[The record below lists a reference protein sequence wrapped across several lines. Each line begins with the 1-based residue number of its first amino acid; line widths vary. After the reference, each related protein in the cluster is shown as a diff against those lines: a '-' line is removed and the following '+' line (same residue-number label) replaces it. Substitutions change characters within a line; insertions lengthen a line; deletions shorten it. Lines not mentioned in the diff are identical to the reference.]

1 LPLRLT
7 RSVFTEIEHT
17 IGRLPAEQ
25 GGLLGG
31 NYSDG
36 LVTHYYFDHAA
47 RRTGGTYS
55 PDHEGLNKLLKEV
68 WNPRDIRLLGFVHT
82 HPKGIPQPSFGD
94 LIYARDILRHIP
106 DLECLLLPI
115 ALSKPDNGE
124 FRLFP
129 YAIRRDGDDVRVE
142 QRELVVEGME
152 HATATQPSAEQSKI
166 ESSGG
171 KPVPPV
177 TVPPYDLAETFKR
190 VRGAY
195 DLERLAHCRIIY
207 VGAGGAASFIEDL
220 ARAGVGEHVLI
231 DPDIVAEV
239 NLATQQAYR
248 RDIGRAKVECIAER
262 IRDINLNAVAVARQQ
277 RLEEIS
283 DAEFRELAFAPLNGS
298 RPVVTLL
305 CGLTD
310 NFAAQARVNRL
321 ALQLG
326 LPSLCAQV
334 YREGRAAEVT
344 FTYPGVTPAC
354 HRCILS
360 SRYKAYLEQGFK
372 NDVTSD
378 GTPIFATTR
387 LNALKG
393 FVTMAILHHGTAHAR
408 WGGLLARIA
417 NRNLAQIRMDP
428 DLATKLGMKVF
439 ERVFGGGDR
448 ERILFDDVV
457 WLPQDPDCLEKNG
470 RPTCP
475 DCCGT
480 GDLRDASG
488 KFGDTREMR

>member
-1 LPLRLT
+1 
-7 RSVFTEIEHT
+7 
-17 IGRLPAEQ
+17 
-25 GGLLGG
+25 
-31 NYSDG
+31 
-36 LVTHYYFDHAA
+36 
-47 RRTGGTYS
+47 
-55 PDHEGLNKLLKEV
+55 
-68 WNPRDIRLLGFVHT
+68 
-82 HPKGIPQPSFGD
+82 
-94 LIYARDILRHIP
+94 
-106 DLECLLLPI
+106 
-115 ALSKPDNGE
+115 
-124 FRLFP
+124 
-129 YAIRRDGDDVRVE
+129 
-142 QRELVVEGME
+142 ME